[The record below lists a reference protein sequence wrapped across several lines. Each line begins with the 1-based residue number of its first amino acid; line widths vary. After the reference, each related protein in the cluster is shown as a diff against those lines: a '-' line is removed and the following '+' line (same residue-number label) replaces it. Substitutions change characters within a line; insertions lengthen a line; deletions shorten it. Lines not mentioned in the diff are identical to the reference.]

1 MAQRIYVTQPIP
13 EAGIS
18 KLTAATGVDVEVNPD
33 DRVLTHE
40 ELVKAVRGRAGVLCL
55 LTDRID
61 ADVLQA
67 ADGCK
72 VFANYA
78 VGHDNIDVA
87 EATRLKMLVTNT
99 PGVLTEATA
108 DLAWA
113 LLFSAARRIVEAD
126 RFVREGRFVGWGP
139 TLLLGADITGR
150 TLGIIGAGRI
160 GTAMALRSVGF
171 GMNVIYTDLER
182 NATLEEKTNARK
194 VELDELL
201 SEADFISTHVSL
213 NEKTRHLIG
222 SEQFAR
228 MKPTVVLV
236 NSSRGAIFDEQ
247 ALLEFLQRNPS
258 AAAGLDVYE
267 NEPELTSGLSLLD
280 NVVLLPHIG
289 SATVGTRSRMAV
301 MAAENLLKAINEE
314 TPPNLVNPEALEGDS

>member
-1 MAQRIYVTQPIP
+1 MTQRVYVTQRIP
-13 EAGIS
+13 EAGIE
-18 KLTAATGVDVEVNPD
+18 KLTAATGVDVETNPD

-40 ELVKAVRGRAGVLCL
+40 ELIKAVRGRDGVLCF

-61 ADVLQA
+61 AEVLGAA
-67 ADGCK
+67 ADCK

-78 VGHDNIDVA
+78 VGHDNIDVT
-87 EATRLKMLVTNT
+87 EATRLRILVTNT

-113 LLFSAARRIVEAD
+113 LLFSAARRVVEAD
-126 RFVREGRFVGWGP
+126 RFVREGRFVGWEP

-171 GMNVIYTDLER
+171 GMNVIYTDLEH

-194 VELDELL
+194 VGLDELL
-201 SEADFISTHVSL
+201 SEADFISVHVSL

-222 SEQFAR
+222 SEQFAH

-236 NSSRGAIFDEQ
+236 NNSRGAVFDEQ

-267 NEPELTSGLSLLD
+267 NEPELTPGLSRLD

-301 MAAENLLKAINEE
+301 MAAENLLTAINGE